1 MTFTP
6 PSMDTLFPRLFSR
19 KITIFVIFVGTKQSI
34 VSPNCPN
41 LLIIANCR
49 VIVIVIVIFKTL
61 PLSLSSELCQ
71 NGLCKHLKRF
81 YSNIKIRVWL
91 IIVILIICSFLYCCH
106 RNFVKMIDVVDFV
119 ITNNTL
125 FNHHASC
132 NPHLAFLCLTVEFI
146 WRTFSLYTSCSSL
159 LHL

>member
-1 MTFTP
+1 M
-6 PSMDTLFPRLFSR
+6 
-19 KITIFVIFVGTKQSI
+19 TIFVIFVGTKQSI

-71 NGLCKHLKRF
+71 NCLCKHLKRF

-91 IIVILIICSFLYCCH
+91 IIVILIICLFLYCCH

-125 FNHHASC
+125 FNHHLVILIWFFC
-132 NPHLAFLCLTVEFI
+132 VLEFI

>member
-6 PSMDTLFPRLFSR
+6 PSMNTLFPRLFSR

-34 VSPNCPN
+34 VSPNC
-41 LLIIANCR
+41 R

-71 NGLCKHLKRF
+71 NCLCKHLKRF

-91 IIVILIICSFLYCCH
+91 IIVILIIWLFLYCFH
-106 RNFVKMIDVVDFV
+106 GNFVKIIDVVDFV

-125 FNHHASC
+125 FNHH
-132 NPHLAFLCLTVEFI
+132 LVILI
-146 WRTFSLYTSCSSL
+146 WLFCV
-159 LHL
+159 

>member
-1 MTFTP
+1 MTLTP
-6 PSMDTLFPRLFSR
+6 PSMNTLFPRLFSR

-34 VSPNCPN
+34 VSPNC
-41 LLIIANCR
+41 R

-71 NGLCKHLKRF
+71 NCLCKHLKRF

-91 IIVILIICSFLYCCH
+91 IIVILIIWLFLYCFH
-106 RNFVKMIDVVDFV
+106 GNFVKIIDVVDFV

-125 FNHHASC
+125 FNHHLVILIC
-132 NPHLAFLCLTVEFI
+132 FFCVLEFI

>member
-1 MTFTP
+1 M
-6 PSMDTLFPRLFSR
+6 
-19 KITIFVIFVGTKQSI
+19 TIFVIFVGTKQSI

-71 NGLCKHLKRF
+71 NCLCKHLKRF
-81 YSNIKIRVWL
+81 YNNIKIRVWL
-91 IIVILIICSFLYCCH
+91 IIVILIICLFLYCCH

-125 FNHHASC
+125 FNHHLVILIWFFC
-132 NPHLAFLCLTVEFI
+132 VLEFI